1 MVAQY
6 ENAQKIGKEQIET
19 SLKAFGAF
27 SKGIQ
32 GIAAELADY
41 SKKSFE
47 ESTSAFEK
55 LVAAKSLDKA
65 IEIQTDYAKS
75 AYEGFVAESSK
86 LSELYTDL
94 AKEAFKPYE
103 GIFARV
109 QPTTTT
115 SR

>member
-1 MVAQY
+1 MATQY
-6 ENAQKIGKEQIET
+6 ENAQQYGKEHVET

-27 SKGIQ
+27 SKGLQ
-32 GIAAELADY
+32 SIAAELANY

-47 ESTSAFEK
+47 EGTATLEK

-75 AYEGFVAESSK
+75 AYENFVAESSK
-86 LSELYTDL
+86 IGELYTDL

-103 GIFARV
+103 GVFARA
-109 QPTTTT
+109 QAANA
-115 SR
+115 R